1 MKGTLFSHQKDEEF
15 CVSWINCA
23 SNVSGI
29 VAQSQKAKYCVIG
42 YHLHKMPTVGK
53 FMKRSY

>member
-23 SNVSGI
+23 SNVSGV

-42 YHLHKMPTVGK
+42 YHLYKMPTVGK
-53 FMKRSY
+53 FMERLY